1 MYYGFSVHT
10 FFFLVSRLLH
20 LVVSTNHDCY
30 VKLVVSGL
38 DYSMDGMPRYV
49 NYKAKIFV
57 LKGRVF
63 NMLFGLRNQRA
74 EILYNLVSL
83 LPHMMA
89 CCRFSTVC
97 NLSGWPSV

>member
-1 MYYGFSVHT
+1 MTEVVYVCGFMDFVCIY
-10 FFFLVSRLLH
+10 LCLISRLLH

-49 NYKAKIFV
+49 NWKAKIFV

-63 NMLFGLRNQRA
+63 DM
-74 EILYNLVSL
+74 
-83 LPHMMA
+83 H
-89 CCRFSTVC
+89 
-97 NLSGWPSV
+97 